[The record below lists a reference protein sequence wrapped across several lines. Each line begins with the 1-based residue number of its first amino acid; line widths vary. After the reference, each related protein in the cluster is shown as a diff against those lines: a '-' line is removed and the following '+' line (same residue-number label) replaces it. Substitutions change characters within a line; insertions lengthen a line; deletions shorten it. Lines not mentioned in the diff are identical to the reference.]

1 IPTIEKNSNILSTAA
16 KQNQT
21 IDFITYRAEVLYEGQ
36 VLPCE
41 LLQEEVCEPDLHV
54 SSEQLASNLE
64 LERLRNENENLKNV
78 NSNLRNKLNE
88 LNNQNNL
95 CKAEIAALKAE
106 MENKIDSNLGF
117 EELVTQMK
125 FYLKGTLSDNQKD
138 LILQKKKR
146 MIWTDEE
153 LSAAFTLRY
162 FSKKAYNYLAKDLK
176 YPLPS
181 IATLKR
187 YAKRLNIKEGI
198 LDDVL
203 KVVGNITK
211 TFTLRDRE
219 CVLSFDEMKVS
230 KILEYDPVS
239 DEVIGP
245 YNYLQVVMARGLFKN
260 WKQPVFIG
268 FDQKMTKVIIM
279 TIIAKLA
286 EHNINVTAIRYYP
299 ENEDAR
305 RLAHLI
311 EKIDLWFSVSN
322 TYTPTAKL
330 DYKKSYTGSDD
341 QLNALMDMF
350 EFTSNMVPCGKNKIQ
365 VFQKSILMQINS
377 LEMLFDEMKSKYG
390 QKVKFI
396 STHKLNQDV
405 LENFFSQL
413 RQKGGVY
420 DHPSPLSCI
429 YRIRLM
435 ILGKS
440 PTILRNQTN
449 VGPSNPKPQDE
460 YISSQSENQPADHE
474 SNYIRDQNEPIIS
487 SRILTQADITPTLP
501 NIEDVQKEN
510 GITTQ
515 DNSDTFSTV
524 SSSDLKLP
532 EQDGDGLQH
541 IMGYI
546 AKTYHKK
553 IPELKL
559 GEFTFKMTT
568 DHRYSNPPSFVQHLS
583 VGGLFAPS
591 ESFLKQ
597 GNKMEKIF
605 LKFNRE
611 GSICK
616 KKGIATRLTK
626 P

>member
-1 IPTIEKNSNILSTAA
+1 M
-16 KQNQT
+16 
-21 IDFITYRAEVLYEGQ
+21 VLYGFNYKGKIINVDLLFEMLSKRNEAEMTPLFKLADSHLIMTPQ
-36 VLPCE
+36 QRQNVRSAAE
-41 LLQEEVCEPDLHV
+41 LLSRTTSV
-54 SSEQLASNLE
+54 A
-64 LERLRNENENLKNV
+64 LR
-78 NSNLRNKLNE
+78 
-88 LNNQNNL
+88 
-95 CKAEIAALKAE
+95 
-106 MENKIDSNLGF
+106 
-117 EELVTQMK
+117 
-125 FYLKGTLSDNQKD
+125 
-138 LILQKKKR
+138 
-146 MIWTDEE
+146 
-153 LSAAFTLRY
+153 
-162 FSKKAYNYLAKDLK
+162 
-176 YPLPS
+176 
-181 IATLKR
+181 
-187 YAKRLNIKEGI
+187 
-198 LDDVL
+198 
-203 KVVGNITK
+203 
-211 TFTLRDRE
+211 
-219 CVLSFDEMKVS
+219 
-230 KILEYDPVS
+230 
-239 DEVIGP
+239 
-245 YNYLQVVMARGLFKN
+245 
-260 WKQPVFIG
+260 
-268 FDQKMTKVIIM
+268 
-279 TIIAKLA
+279 
-286 EHNINVTAIRYYP
+286 RYYP

-305 RLAHLI
+305 RLADLI

-350 EFTSNMVPCGKNKIQ
+350 EFTFNMVPCGKNKIQ

-377 LEMLFDEMKSKYG
+377 LQMLFDEMKSKYG

-396 STHKLNQDV
+396 STHKVKLPLLNFLMVKLICTFFLLQLNQDV

-429 YRIRLM
+429 YRIRFM

-440 PTILRNQTN
+440 PTILRNQTD
-449 VGPSNPKPQDE
+449 VGPSNPQPQDE
-460 YISSQSENQPADHE
+460 YISSQPEPADHE
-474 SNYIRDQNEPIIS
+474 CNYIQDQNEPIIS
-487 SRILTQADITPTLP
+487 SRILTQADITPNLP

-532 EQDGDGLQH
+532 EQDGDGLQY

-546 AKTYHKK
+546 AKSYHKK
-553 IPELKL
+553 FRELKL

-568 DHRYSNPPSFVQHLS
+568 DHSYSNPPSFVQLLS

-616 KKGIATRLTK
+616 KKGIFTRLTK
-626 P
+626 TIKRRIPESPEEIIKKFVKQRVIVRMRYKNMLIMNEKNIKKKRKIADNPKAAKKMKKITN